1 MEQLEEILEAIVP
14 LDKEWLDRT
23 QRRLDSLTKPA
34 GSLGK
39 LEEIACRYGAIKKD
53 IAPSTERK
61 MIVTFAGDHGVTEE
75 AVSAYPQAVTVQM
88 VKNMCAGGAAVNVL
102 ARQAGASVIVVD
114 IGVRHEFAPCEGLII
129 KKIGYGTKNFTA
141 GPAMSRSEALCAL
154 MTGIGLAGDF
164 ARAGYDMLGTGEMGI
179 GNTTASSAIFA
190 VMAGLPPEEVTGC
203 GTGIDE
209 SMLRRKVGTIRRAID
224 VNRPDPS
231 DPLDVLAKVGGYEI
245 GGIAGLII
253 GGAAYRIPVVVD
265 GFIST
270 AGALIALA
278 LKETAGEYL
287 FFSHLSA
294 EAGHRGM
301 LDYLRQAPIMD
312 LDMRLGEGTG
322 AAVAMMVIDAAVS
335 VLKDMATFD
344 SAEVEGKTL
353 K

>member
-1 MEQLEEILEAIVP
+1 MKGLEEILNAIEP
-14 LDKEWLDRT
+14 LDEEWLVRA
-23 QRRLDSLTKPA
+23 QVRLDSLTKPV

-39 LEEIACRYGAIKKD
+39 LEEIARRYGAIKKNL
-53 IAPSTERK
+53 APSTARK
-61 MIVTFAGDHGVTEE
+61 MIVAFAGDHGVTEE

-102 ARQAGASVIVVD
+102 ARQAGADVTVVD
-114 IGVRHEFAPCEGLII
+114 IGVRYDFSPCERLIA
-129 KKIGYGTKNFTA
+129 KKIGHGTKNFTA
-141 GPAMSRSEALCAL
+141 GPAMSRGEALCAL

-164 ARAGYDMLGTGEMGI
+164 ARAGYDMIGTGEMGI
-179 GNTTASSAIFA
+179 GNTTASSAVFA
-190 VMAGLPPEEVTGC
+190 VMAGLPPEEVTGR

-209 SMLRRKVGTIRRAID
+209 NMLKRKIEAVKKAIA
-224 VNRPDPS
+224 VNRPDRS

-253 GGAAYRIPVVVD
+253 GGAARRIPVVVD

-278 LKETAGEYL
+278 LKETAGDYL

-294 EAGHRGM
+294 EAGHKGM

-322 AAVAMMVIDAAVS
+322 AAMAMMVIESALLVM
-335 VLKDMATFD
+335 KNMATFK
-344 SAEVEGKTL
+344 SAGVEEKIR